1 MKARGADL
9 KDIQMM
15 LGHVS
20 PYSALIYLN
29 YDKNEMLANA
39 QKYL

>member
-1 MKARGADL
+1 
-9 KDIQMM
+9 M

-29 YDKNEMLANA
+29 FDKNEMLANA
-39 QKYL
+39 RKFM